1 MKRRDFLVSTG
12 AVIGTAALPAVAQNT
27 SGAQKF
33 QPVQDIQPL
42 VAQVTGGAPVEMGGI
57 EIELPQI
64 AENGNSVPLRI
75 KVASPMTEADHVTAI
90 HLFAERNPRPNVA
103 TFHLGPLAGRAEIST
118 RVRLAGTQKL
128 TVLAVFNNKRFRQAQ
143 ADVLVTSAAC
153 LDEALADT

>member
-1 MKRRDFLVSTG
+1 MRRRLFLMLLAAAG
-12 AVIGTAALPAVAQNT
+12 AARAQ
-27 SGAQKF
+27 SQRF
-33 QPVQDIQPL
+33 QPSQDVTPL
-42 VAQVTGGAPVEMGGI
+42 LQKLADGMAPIEGGI
-57 EIELPQI
+57 DIELPQI

-75 KVASPMTEADHVTAI
+75 KVASPMTQADHVTAI

-128 TVLAVFNNKRFRQAQ
+128 TVLAVFNNNRFRQAQ